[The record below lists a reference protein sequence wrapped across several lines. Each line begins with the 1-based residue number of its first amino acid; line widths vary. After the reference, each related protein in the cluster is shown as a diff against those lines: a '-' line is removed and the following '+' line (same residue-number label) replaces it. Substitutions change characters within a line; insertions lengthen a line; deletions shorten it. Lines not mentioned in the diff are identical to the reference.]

1 MEHGRG
7 IRHRQKGSHVN
18 DSVTA
23 QKLTSAQRWRTTM
36 KILVADDDP
45 VFQMLLTQML
55 TEWGYDVLV
64 ATDGNEA
71 WKQVRSQG
79 GPRLAIVDWVMPG
92 LDGLEV
98 CRRVRAERKNDYVYI
113 LLMTAKNKSSD
124 LLTVMEAGAD
134 DYVTKPFDPEEL
146 RLRLRAGCRVLE
158 SEERYR
164 VIAQTASDGIV
175 TADETGR
182 IQFAND
188 AAAAIFGFS
197 DSELLWRDF
206 ESLAPGYLEC
216 FARCE
221 GNANSP
227 EAPIEL
233 VGKHKTGREMPLEIS
248 LSKCVQGPQ
257 NHRLTLVIRD
267 VTERKRTERQLA
279 QSQRLESIG
288 QLAAGIAHE
297 INTPIQYV
305 SDNIHF
311 LSDSFKGLSALL
323 AAYRECECL
332 IQNEVGVPSWWD
344 RTMRLAEEID
354 VDYLQAE
361 IPKAIQQSLE
371 GAKRVA
377 EIVGAMKELSHPGTT
392 AQCAVDLNHL
402 ISNTILVSKHAWKL
416 IAEVTTDFDLNL
428 PAIQCI
434 AGDLSQ
440 VILNLIV
447 NAADAIG
454 DAIKGKSGIK
464 GHIQISTRRCGNWAE
479 IRVSDT
485 GTGIP
490 ESIQPRIFDPFF
502 TTKDVGKGTGQGLA
516 IAHAIITQKHQG
528 TIQLDTQ
535 KGLGTTFVIC
545 LPIEGIESGPVASPA
560 DRRKQT
566 MVTHERTTSI
576 A

>member
-1 MEHGRG
+1 
-7 IRHRQKGSHVN
+7 
-18 DSVTA
+18 
-23 QKLTSAQRWRTTM
+23 M
-36 KILVADDDP
+36 KILVADDDL
-45 VFQMLLTQML
+45 VFQMLLPQML
-55 TEWGYDVLV
+55 TPWGYEVVL
-64 ATDGNEA
+64 ATNGNEA
-71 WKQVRSQG
+71 WKQVRSHG
-79 GPRLAIVDWVMPG
+79 GPRLAILDWIMPG

-113 LLMTAKNKSSD
+113 LLMTANKKSGD

-188 AAAAIFGFS
+188 AATAIFGFS

-206 ESLAPGYLEC
+206 ESLAPGYLER
-216 FARCE
+216 FACS
-221 GNANSP
+221 GGSASSP
-227 EAPIEL
+227 DAPIEL
-233 VGKHKTGREMPLEIS
+233 VGIQKTGREMPLEIS
-248 LSKCVQGPQ
+248 LSECLQGPQ

-297 INTPIQYV
+297 INTPIQYIG
-305 SDNIHF
+305 DNIHF
-311 LSDSFKGLSALL
+311 LSDSFQGLSALL
-323 AAYRECECL
+323 AAYRERECPA
-332 IQNEVGVPSWWD
+332 QTAAAAPSLND
-344 RTMRLAEEID
+344 KSAQLLEEID
-354 VDYLQAE
+354 LEYLQAE

-371 GAKRVA
+371 GVKRVA
-377 EIVGAMKELSHPGTT
+377 EIVGAMKELSHPGT
-392 AQCAVDLNHL
+392 AAKCAVDLNHL

-416 IAEVTTDFDLNL
+416 VAEVSTDFDLDL
-428 PAIQCI
+428 PTIQCI

-447 NAADAIG
+447 NAADAIA
-454 DAIKGKSGIK
+454 DTVKEKGGKK
-464 GHIQISTRRCGNWAE
+464 GHIGISTRRCGDWAE

-528 TIQLDTQ
+528 TIQFETQ
-535 KGLGTTFVIC
+535 NGIGTTFVIR
-545 LPIEGIESGPVASPA
+545 LFIDGLESRSAESASN
-560 DRRKQT
+560 RHQ
-566 MVTHERTTSI
+566 
-576 A
+576 

>member
-1 MEHGRG
+1 M
-7 IRHRQKGSHVN
+7 Q
-18 DSVTA
+18 
-23 QKLTSAQRWRTTM
+23 
-36 KILVADDDP
+36 ILVADDDP

-55 TEWGYDVLV
+55 GEWGYDVLV

-71 WKQVRSQG
+71 WEQVRSQG

-113 LLMTAKNKSSD
+113 LLMTAKNKTSD

-164 VIAQTASDGIV
+164 VIAQSASDGIV

-197 DSELLWRDF
+197 DCELLWRDF

-216 FARCE
+216 FARC
-221 GNANSP
+221 GGSANSP

-233 VGKHKTGREMPLEIS
+233 VGKHKTGREMPLEVS
-248 LSKCVQGPQ
+248 LSECVQGPQ

-305 SDNIHF
+305 GDNIHF
-311 LSDSFKGLSALL
+311 LSDSFQGLSALL
-323 AAYRECECL
+323 AIYREVEGSA
-332 IQNEVGVPSWWD
+332 QNGSVVPGLRD
-344 RTMRLAEEID
+344 RTTRLAEEID

-371 GAKRVA
+371 GVKRVA
-377 EIVGAMKELSHPGTT
+377 EIVGAMKELSHPGTS
-392 AQCAVDLNHL
+392 AKCAVDLNHL
-402 ISNTILVSKHAWKL
+402 IGNTILVSKHAWKL
-416 IAEVTTDFDLNL
+416 VAEVSTDFDPDL
-428 PAIQCI
+428 PTVQCI

-447 NAADAIG
+447 NAADAIA
-454 DAIKGKSGIK
+454 DSIKDK
-464 GHIQISTRRCGNWAE
+464 GGAKGQIGISTRRCGAWVE
-479 IRVSDT
+479 IRVSDS

-528 TIQLDTQ
+528 TIQFETQ
-535 KGLGTTFVIC
+535 KGAGTTFVIR
-545 LPIEGIESGPVASPA
+545 LLIEGLESRSVEPSP
-560 DRRKQT
+560 DR
-566 MVTHERTTSI
+566 HEESTVVP
-576 A
+576 

>member
-1 MEHGRG
+1 
-7 IRHRQKGSHVN
+7 
-18 DSVTA
+18 
-23 QKLTSAQRWRTTM
+23 M

-64 ATDGNEA
+64 AIDGNEA

-98 CRRVRAERKNDYVYI
+98 CRKVRAERKNDYVYI

-134 DYVTKPFDPEEL
+134 DYVTKPFNPEEL

-197 DSELLWRDF
+197 DGELLWRDF

-216 FARCE
+216 FARS
-221 GNANSP
+221 GGSANSP

-248 LSKCVQGPQ
+248 LSECVQGPQ
-257 NHRLTLVIRD
+257 NHRLTLVVRD
-267 VTERKRTERQLA
+267 VTERKRTERQVA

-305 SDNIHF
+305 GDNIHF

-323 AAYRECECL
+323 AAYRELECPAKNAPEEPGL
-332 IQNEVGVPSWWD
+332 RD
-344 RTMRLAEEID
+344 RTARLAEE
-354 VDYLQAE
+354 VDIEYLQAE
-361 IPKAIQQSLE
+361 IPKAIQQSLD
-371 GAKRVA
+371 GVRRVA

-392 AQCAVDLNHL
+392 AKSAVDLNHL
-402 ISNTILVSKHAWKL
+402 IGNTILVSKHAWKL
-416 IAEVTTDFDLNL
+416 VAEVTTDFDSEL
-428 PAIQCI
+428 PTLQCI

-447 NAADAIG
+447 NAADAIA
-454 DAIKGKSGIK
+454 DTVKDKGGIK
-464 GHIQISTRRCGNWAE
+464 GRVVISTRRCGDWAE
-479 IRVSDT
+479 IRVSDN
-485 GTGIP
+485 GPGIP

-528 TIQLDTQ
+528 TIHLETQ
-535 KGLGTTFVIC
+535 KDVGATFVIR
-545 LPIEGIESGPVASPA
+545 LPIEGLKNGPAESQ
-560 DRRKQT
+560 KQI
-566 MVTHERTTSI
+566 MVTHERTSFI
-576 A
+576 AR

>member
-1 MEHGRG
+1 
-7 IRHRQKGSHVN
+7 
-18 DSVTA
+18 
-23 QKLTSAQRWRTTM
+23 M

-64 ATDGNEA
+64 AIDGNEA

-98 CRRVRAERKNDYVYI
+98 CRKVRAERKNDYVYI

-134 DYVTKPFDPEEL
+134 DYVTKPFNPEEL

-197 DSELLWRDF
+197 DGELLWRDF

-216 FARCE
+216 FARS
-221 GNANSP
+221 GGSANSP

-248 LSKCVQGPQ
+248 LSECVQGPQ
-257 NHRLTLVIRD
+257 NHRLTLVVRD
-267 VTERKRTERQLA
+267 VTERKRTERQVA

-305 SDNIHF
+305 GDNIHF

-323 AAYRECECL
+323 AAYRELECPAKNAL
-332 IQNEVGVPSWWD
+332 EEPGLRD
-344 RTMRLAEEID
+344 RTARLAEE
-354 VDYLQAE
+354 VDIEYLQAE
-361 IPKAIQQSLE
+361 IPKAIQQSLD
-371 GAKRVA
+371 GVRRVA

-392 AQCAVDLNHL
+392 AKCAVDLNHL
-402 ISNTILVSKHAWKL
+402 IGNTILVSKHAWKL
-416 IAEVTTDFDLNL
+416 VAEVTTDFDSEL
-428 PAIQCI
+428 PTLQCI

-447 NAADAIG
+447 NAADAIA
-454 DAIKGKSGIK
+454 DTVKDKGGIK
-464 GHIQISTRRCGNWAE
+464 GRVVISTRRCGDWAE
-479 IRVSDT
+479 IRVSDN
-485 GTGIP
+485 GPGIP

-528 TIQLDTQ
+528 TIHLETQ
-535 KGLGTTFVIC
+535 KDVGATFVIR
-545 LPIEGIESGPVASPA
+545 LPIEGLENGPAESQ
-560 DRRKQT
+560 KQI
-566 MVTHERTTSI
+566 MVTHERTSFI
-576 A
+576 AR

>member
-1 MEHGRG
+1 
-7 IRHRQKGSHVN
+7 
-18 DSVTA
+18 
-23 QKLTSAQRWRTTM
+23 M

-64 ATDGNEA
+64 AIDGNEA

-98 CRRVRAERKNDYVYI
+98 CRKVRAERKNDYVYI

-134 DYVTKPFDPEEL
+134 DYVTKPFNPEEL

-197 DSELLWRDF
+197 DGELLWRDF

-216 FARCE
+216 FARS
-221 GNANSP
+221 GGSANSP

-248 LSKCVQGPQ
+248 LSECVQGPQ
-257 NHRLTLVIRD
+257 NHRLTLVVRD
-267 VTERKRTERQLA
+267 VTERKRTERQVA

-305 SDNIHF
+305 GDNIHF

-323 AAYRECECL
+323 AAYRELECPAKNAPEEPGL
-332 IQNEVGVPSWWD
+332 RD
-344 RTMRLAEEID
+344 RTARLAEE
-354 VDYLQAE
+354 VDIEYLQAE
-361 IPKAIQQSLE
+361 IPKAIQQSLD
-371 GAKRVA
+371 GVRRVA

-392 AQCAVDLNHL
+392 AKCAVDLNHL
-402 ISNTILVSKHAWKL
+402 IGNTILVSKHAWKL
-416 IAEVTTDFDLNL
+416 VAEVTTDFDSEL
-428 PAIQCI
+428 PTLQCI

-447 NAADAIG
+447 NAADAIA
-454 DAIKGKSGIK
+454 DVVKDKGGIK
-464 GHIQISTRRCGNWAE
+464 GRVIISTRRCGDWAE
-479 IRVSDT
+479 IRVSDN
-485 GTGIP
+485 GPGIP

-516 IAHAIITQKHQG
+516 IAHAIITQKHEG
-528 TIQLDTQ
+528 TIHLETQ
-535 KGLGTTFVIC
+535 KDVGATFVIR
-545 LPIEGIESGPVASPA
+545 LPIEGLKNGPAESQ
-560 DRRKQT
+560 KQI
-566 MVTHERTTSI
+566 MVTHERTRFI
-576 A
+576 AR

>member
-1 MEHGRG
+1 
-7 IRHRQKGSHVN
+7 
-18 DSVTA
+18 
-23 QKLTSAQRWRTTM
+23 M

-45 VFQMLLTQML
+45 IFQMLMTQML

-64 ATDGNEA
+64 AADGNEA

-134 DYVTKPFDPEEL
+134 DYVTKPFNPEEL

-188 AAAAIFGFS
+188 AVAAIFGFS

-216 FARCE
+216 FARGG
-221 GNANSP
+221 GNANSS
-227 EAPIEL
+227 EVPIEL
-233 VGKHKTGREMPLEIS
+233 VGKHKTGREVPLEIS
-248 LSKCVQGPQ
+248 LSECVQGPQ
-257 NHRLTLVIRD
+257 NHRLTVVIRD
-267 VTERKRTERQLA
+267 VTERKRAERQLA

-305 SDNIHF
+305 GDNIHF

-323 AAYRECECL
+323 AAYRELECPTR
-332 IQNEVGVPSWWD
+332 NAAAVPSLRD
-344 RTMRLAEEID
+344 RTARLAEEID
-354 VDYLQAE
+354 IEYLQAE
-361 IPKAIQQSLE
+361 IPKAIQQSLD
-371 GAKRVA
+371 GVRRVA

-392 AQCAVDLNHL
+392 AKCAVDLNHL
-402 ISNTILVSKHAWKL
+402 INNTILVSKHAWKL
-416 IAEVTTDFDLNL
+416 VAEVTTEFDLDL
-428 PAIQCI
+428 PTIQCI

-447 NAADAIG
+447 NAADAIA
-454 DAIKGKSGIK
+454 DGIQGTGGVK
-464 GHIQISTRRCGNWAE
+464 GHTGISTRRCGNWAE
-479 IRVSDT
+479 IRVSDN
-485 GTGIP
+485 GTGVP

-528 TIQLDTQ
+528 TIQFETQ
-535 KGLGTTFVIC
+535 KGVGTTFVIR
-545 LPIEGIESGPVASPA
+545 LSIEGVENRPVESPA
-560 DRRKQT
+560 DR
-566 MVTHERTTSI
+566 HEQ
-576 A
+576 

>member
-1 MEHGRG
+1 
-7 IRHRQKGSHVN
+7 
-18 DSVTA
+18 
-23 QKLTSAQRWRTTM
+23 M

-55 TEWGYDVLV
+55 IEWGYDVLL

-71 WKQVRSQG
+71 WNQVRSQG

-164 VIAQTASDGIV
+164 VIAQTSSDGIV

-188 AAAAIFGFS
+188 AVAAIFGFS

-216 FARCE
+216 FARCG

-248 LSKCVQGPQ
+248 LSECVQGPQ
-257 NHRLTLVIRD
+257 NHRLTLVSRD

-279 QSQRLESIG
+279 QSQSLESNSPVRGEYTISVTCVQPRPMVTRTKANWNIINRDPPG
-288 QLAAGIAHE
+288 SATIISDAHE
-297 INTPIQYV
+297 HTRSCSCN
-305 SDNIHF
+305 
-311 LSDSFKGLSALL
+311 
-323 AAYRECECL
+323 R
-332 IQNEVGVPSWWD
+332 
-344 RTMRLAEEID
+344 
-354 VDYLQAE
+354 
-361 IPKAIQQSLE
+361 
-371 GAKRVA
+371 
-377 EIVGAMKELSHPGTT
+377 
-392 AQCAVDLNHL
+392 
-402 ISNTILVSKHAWKL
+402 
-416 IAEVTTDFDLNL
+416 FD
-428 PAIQCI
+428 
-434 AGDLSQ
+434 
-440 VILNLIV
+440 
-447 NAADAIG
+447 
-454 DAIKGKSGIK
+454 
-464 GHIQISTRRCGNWAE
+464 
-479 IRVSDT
+479 
-485 GTGIP
+485 
-490 ESIQPRIFDPFF
+490 
-502 TTKDVGKGTGQGLA
+502 
-516 IAHAIITQKHQG
+516 
-528 TIQLDTQ
+528 
-535 KGLGTTFVIC
+535 
-545 LPIEGIESGPVASPA
+545 
-560 DRRKQT
+560 
-566 MVTHERTTSI
+566 
-576 A
+576 

>member
-1 MEHGRG
+1 
-7 IRHRQKGSHVN
+7 
-18 DSVTA
+18 
-23 QKLTSAQRWRTTM
+23 M

-64 ATDGNEA
+64 AIDGNEA

-98 CRRVRAERKNDYVYI
+98 CRKVRAERKNDYVYI

-134 DYVTKPFDPEEL
+134 DYVTKPFNPEEL

-197 DSELLWRDF
+197 DGELLWRDF

-216 FARCE
+216 FARS
-221 GNANSP
+221 GGSANSP

-248 LSKCVQGPQ
+248 LSECVQGPQ
-257 NHRLTLVIRD
+257 NHRLTLVVRD
-267 VTERKRTERQLA
+267 VTERKRTERQVA

-305 SDNIHF
+305 GDNIHF

-323 AAYRECECL
+323 AAYRELECPAKNAL
-332 IQNEVGVPSWWD
+332 EEPGLRD
-344 RTMRLAEEID
+344 RTARLAEE
-354 VDYLQAE
+354 VDIEYLQAE
-361 IPKAIQQSLE
+361 IPKAIQQSLD
-371 GAKRVA
+371 GVRRVA

-392 AQCAVDLNHL
+392 AKCTVDLNHL
-402 ISNTILVSKHAWKL
+402 IGNTILVSKHAWKL
-416 IAEVTTDFDLNL
+416 VAEVTTDFDSEL
-428 PAIQCI
+428 PTLQCI

-447 NAADAIG
+447 NAADAIA
-454 DAIKGKSGIK
+454 DTVKDKGGIK
-464 GHIQISTRRCGNWAE
+464 GRVVISTRRCGDWAE
-479 IRVSDT
+479 IRVSDN
-485 GTGIP
+485 GPGIP

-516 IAHAIITQKHQG
+516 IAHAIITQKHEG
-528 TIQLDTQ
+528 TIHLETQ
-535 KGLGTTFVIC
+535 KDVGATFVIR
-545 LPIEGIESGPVASPA
+545 LPIEGLKNGPAESQ
-560 DRRKQT
+560 KQI
-566 MVTHERTTSI
+566 MVTHERTSFI
-576 A
+576 AR

>member
-1 MEHGRG
+1 
-7 IRHRQKGSHVN
+7 
-18 DSVTA
+18 
-23 QKLTSAQRWRTTM
+23 M

-64 ATDGNEA
+64 AIDGNEA
-71 WKQVRSQG
+71 WKQVRSKG

-98 CRRVRAERKNDYVYI
+98 CRKVRAERKNDYVYI

-134 DYVTKPFDPEEL
+134 DYVTKPFNPEEL

-197 DSELLWRDF
+197 DGELLWRDF

-216 FARCE
+216 FARS
-221 GNANSP
+221 GGSANSP

-248 LSKCVQGPQ
+248 LSECVQGPQ
-257 NHRLTLVIRD
+257 NHRLTLVVRD
-267 VTERKRTERQLA
+267 VTERKRTERQVA

-305 SDNIHF
+305 GDNIHF

-323 AAYRECECL
+323 AAYRELECPAKNAPEEPGL
-332 IQNEVGVPSWWD
+332 RD
-344 RTMRLAEEID
+344 RTARLAEE
-354 VDYLQAE
+354 VDIEYLQAE
-361 IPKAIQQSLE
+361 IPKAIQQSLD
-371 GAKRVA
+371 GVRRVA

-392 AQCAVDLNHL
+392 AKCAVDLNHL
-402 ISNTILVSKHAWKL
+402 IGNTILVSKHAWKL
-416 IAEVTTDFDLNL
+416 VAEVTTDFDSDL
-428 PAIQCI
+428 PTLQCI

-447 NAADAIG
+447 NAADAIA
-454 DAIKGKSGIK
+454 DVVKDKGGIK
-464 GHIQISTRRCGNWAE
+464 GRVIISTRRCGDWAE
-479 IRVSDT
+479 IRVSDN
-485 GTGIP
+485 GPGIP

-516 IAHAIITQKHQG
+516 IAHAIITQKHEG
-528 TIQLDTQ
+528 TIHLETQ
-535 KGLGTTFVIC
+535 KDVGATFVIR
-545 LPIEGIESGPVASPA
+545 LPIEGLRNGPAESQ
-560 DRRKQT
+560 KQI
-566 MVTHERTTSI
+566 MVTHERTSFI
-576 A
+576 AR

>member
-1 MEHGRG
+1 
-7 IRHRQKGSHVN
+7 
-18 DSVTA
+18 
-23 QKLTSAQRWRTTM
+23 M

-45 VFQMLLTQML
+45 IFQMLLTQML

-64 ATDGNEA
+64 AIDGNEA

-98 CRRVRAERKNDYVYI
+98 CRKVRAERKNDYVYI

-134 DYVTKPFDPEEL
+134 DYVTKPFNPEEL

-197 DSELLWRDF
+197 DGELLWRDF

-216 FARCE
+216 FARS
-221 GNANSP
+221 GGSANSP

-248 LSKCVQGPQ
+248 LSECVQGPQ
-257 NHRLTLVIRD
+257 NHRLTLVVRD
-267 VTERKRTERQLA
+267 VTERKRTERQVA

-305 SDNIHF
+305 GDNIHF
-311 LSDSFKGLSALL
+311 LSESFKGLSALL
-323 AAYRECECL
+323 AAYRELECPAENAPEGPGL
-332 IQNEVGVPSWWD
+332 QD
-344 RTMRLAEEID
+344 RTARLAEE
-354 VDYLQAE
+354 VDIEYLQAE
-361 IPKAIQQSLE
+361 IPKAIQQSLD
-371 GAKRVA
+371 GVRRVA

-392 AQCAVDLNHL
+392 AKCAVDLNHL
-402 ISNTILVSKHAWKL
+402 IGNTILVSKHAWKL
-416 IAEVTTDFDLNL
+416 VAEVTTDFDSEL
-428 PAIQCI
+428 PTLQCI

-447 NAADAIG
+447 NAADAIA
-454 DAIKGKSGIK
+454 DTVKDKGGIK
-464 GHIQISTRRCGNWAE
+464 GRVVISTRRCGDWAE
-479 IRVSDT
+479 IRVSDN
-485 GTGIP
+485 GPGIP

-516 IAHAIITQKHQG
+516 IAHAMITQKHQG
-528 TIQLDTQ
+528 TIHLETQ
-535 KGLGTTFVIC
+535 KGVGATFVIR
-545 LPIEGIESGPVASPA
+545 LPIEGL
-560 DRRKQT
+560 
-566 MVTHERTTSI
+566 
-576 A
+576 

>member
-1 MEHGRG
+1 
-7 IRHRQKGSHVN
+7 
-18 DSVTA
+18 
-23 QKLTSAQRWRTTM
+23 M

-45 VFQMLLTQML
+45 VFQMLLTHML
-55 TEWGYDVLV
+55 TEWGYDVVV

-188 AAAAIFGFS
+188 AAASIFGFS

-216 FARCE
+216 FASCGR
-221 GNANSP
+221 NANSP

-248 LSKCVQGPQ
+248 LSECVQGPQ

-305 SDNIHF
+305 GDNIHF
-311 LSDSFKGLSALL
+311 LSDSFKDLSALL
-323 AAYRECECL
+323 AAYRQLDCPNGNAEA
-332 IQNEVGVPSWWD
+332 VPGLRD
-344 RTMRLAEEID
+344 ATARLAEAID
-354 VDYLQAE
+354 IDYLQAE
-361 IPKAIQQSLE
+361 IPKAIQQSLD
-371 GAKRVA
+371 GVRRVA

-392 AQCAVDLNHL
+392 AKCAVDLNHL
-402 ISNTILVSKHAWKL
+402 INNTILVSKHAWKL
-416 IAEVTTDFDLNL
+416 VAEVTTEFDLDL
-428 PAIQCI
+428 PTIQCI

-447 NAADAIG
+447 NAADAIA
-454 DAIKGKSGIK
+454 DAAQAKGGVK
-464 GHIQISTRRCGNWAE
+464 GHIKISTRRCENWAE
-479 IRVSDT
+479 IRVSDN
-485 GTGIP
+485 GTGVP

-528 TIQLDTQ
+528 TIQFETQ
-535 KGLGTTFVIC
+535 KGVGTTFVIR
-545 LPIEGIESGPVASPA
+545 LSIEEQENRPVESPT
-560 DRRKQT
+560 DRHQQN
-566 MVTHERTTSI
+566 MVGHERTISI

>member
-1 MEHGRG
+1 
-7 IRHRQKGSHVN
+7 
-18 DSVTA
+18 
-23 QKLTSAQRWRTTM
+23 M

-45 VFQMLLTQML
+45 IFQMLLTHML
-55 TEWGYDVLV
+55 SEWGYDVLM

-71 WKQVRSQG
+71 WRQVRSQG

-98 CRRVRAERKNDYVYI
+98 CRRVRAERKHDYVYI
-113 LLMTAKNKSSD
+113 LLMTAKNESSD

-134 DYVTKPFDPEEL
+134 DYVTKPFNPEEL

-164 VIAQTASDGIV
+164 VIAHTASDGIV

-182 IQFAND
+182 IQFAN
-188 AAAAIFGFS
+188 AAATAIFGFS

-206 ESLAPGYLEC
+206 DSLAPGYLDS
-216 FARCE
+216 FASSV
-221 GNANSP
+221 GNVNLP

-233 VGKHKTGREMPLEIS
+233 VGRHKTGREMPLEIS
-248 LSKCVQGPQ
+248 LSECVQGPQ
-257 NHRLTLVIRD
+257 NHRLTVVIRD

-305 SDNIHF
+305 GDNIHF
-311 LSDSFKGLSALL
+311 LSDSFKGMSALL
-323 AAYRECECL
+323 AAYKELERST
-332 IQNEVGVPSWWD
+332 QNEAASSLRD
-344 RTMRLAEEID
+344 KTTRLAEEID
-354 VDYLQAE
+354 VEYLQEE
-361 IPKAIQQSLE
+361 IPKAIQQSLD
-371 GAKRVA
+371 GVKRVA

-392 AQCAVDLNHL
+392 AKCAVDLNHL
-402 ISNTILVSKHAWKL
+402 ISNTILISKHAWKL
-416 IAEVTTDFDLNL
+416 VAEVTTEFDSEL
-428 PAIQCI
+428 PTLQCI

-447 NAADAIG
+447 NAADAIA
-454 DAIKGKSGIK
+454 DTIKDRSGVK
-464 GHIQISTRRCGNWAE
+464 GQIRLSTRRCGEWAE
-479 IRVSDT
+479 IRVSDN
-485 GTGIP
+485 GLGIP
-490 ESIQPRIFDPFF
+490 ESIQQRVFDPFF

-528 TIQLDTQ
+528 TIQFETE
-535 KGLGTTFVIC
+535 KGVGTTFMIR
-545 LPIEGIESGPVASPA
+545 LPIEGRETGPIESSA
-560 DRRKQT
+560 DGNK
-566 MVTHERTTSI
+566 
-576 A
+576 

>member
-1 MEHGRG
+1 
-7 IRHRQKGSHVN
+7 
-18 DSVTA
+18 
-23 QKLTSAQRWRTTM
+23 M

-45 VFQMLLTQML
+45 VFQMLLTHML

-64 ATDGNEA
+64 AADGNEA

-134 DYVTKPFDPEEL
+134 DYVTKPFDTEEL

-188 AAAAIFGFS
+188 AAGAIFGFS

-216 FARCE
+216 FARGG
-221 GNANSP
+221 GNANSA

-248 LSKCVQGPQ
+248 LSECVQGPQ

-305 SDNIHF
+305 GDNIHF
-311 LSDSFKGLSALL
+311 LSDSFKGLTELL
-323 AAYRECECL
+323 AAYRELECPT
-332 IQNEVGVPSWWD
+332 QNAAAVPSLRD
-344 RTMRLAEEID
+344 RTARIAEEID
-354 VDYLQAE
+354 IEYLQAE
-361 IPKAIQQSLE
+361 IPKAIQQSLD
-371 GAKRVA
+371 GVRRVS

-392 AQCAVDLNHL
+392 AKCAVDLNHL

-416 IAEVTTDFDLNL
+416 VAEITTDFDLDL
-428 PAIQCI
+428 PTIQCI

-447 NAADAIG
+447 NAADAIA
-454 DAIKGKSGIK
+454 DAIQGAGGVK
-464 GHIQISTRRCGNWAE
+464 GHIGISTRRCGNWAE
-479 IRVSDT
+479 IRVSDN
-485 GTGIP
+485 GTGVP

-528 TIQLDTQ
+528 TIHFETQ
-535 KGLGTTFVIC
+535 KGVGTTFVIR
-545 LPIEGIESGPVASPA
+545 LSIEGLENRAVESPT
-560 DRRKQT
+560 DRHKQN
-566 MVTHERTTSI
+566 MVGHERTISI

>member
-1 MEHGRG
+1 
-7 IRHRQKGSHVN
+7 
-18 DSVTA
+18 
-23 QKLTSAQRWRTTM
+23 M

-64 ATDGNEA
+64 AIDGNEA

-98 CRRVRAERKNDYVYI
+98 CRKVRAERKNDYVYI

-134 DYVTKPFDPEEL
+134 DYVTKPFNPEEL

-197 DSELLWRDF
+197 DGELLWRDF

-216 FARCE
+216 FARS
-221 GNANSP
+221 GGSANSP

-248 LSKCVQGPQ
+248 LSECVQGPQ
-257 NHRLTLVIRD
+257 NHRLTLVVRD
-267 VTERKRTERQLA
+267 VTERKRTERQVA

-305 SDNIHF
+305 GDNIHF

-323 AAYRECECL
+323 AAYRELECPAKNAPEEPGL
-332 IQNEVGVPSWWD
+332 RD
-344 RTMRLAEEID
+344 RTARLAEE
-354 VDYLQAE
+354 VDIEYLQAE
-361 IPKAIQQSLE
+361 IPKAIQQSLD
-371 GAKRVA
+371 GVRRVA

-392 AQCAVDLNHL
+392 AKCAVDLNHL
-402 ISNTILVSKHAWKL
+402 IGNTILVSKHAWKL
-416 IAEVTTDFDLNL
+416 VAEVTTDFDSEL
-428 PAIQCI
+428 PTLQCI

-447 NAADAIG
+447 NAADAIA
-454 DAIKGKSGIK
+454 DTVKDKGGIR
-464 GHIQISTRRCGNWAE
+464 GRVVISTRRCGDWAE
-479 IRVSDT
+479 IRVSDN
-485 GTGIP
+485 GPGIP

-516 IAHAIITQKHQG
+516 IAHAMITQKHQG
-528 TIQLDTQ
+528 TIHLETQ
-535 KGLGTTFVIC
+535 KGVGATFVIR
-545 LPIEGIESGPVASPA
+545 LPIEGLKNGPAESQ
-560 DRRKQT
+560 KQI
-566 MVTHERTTSI
+566 MVTHERTSFI
-576 A
+576 AR